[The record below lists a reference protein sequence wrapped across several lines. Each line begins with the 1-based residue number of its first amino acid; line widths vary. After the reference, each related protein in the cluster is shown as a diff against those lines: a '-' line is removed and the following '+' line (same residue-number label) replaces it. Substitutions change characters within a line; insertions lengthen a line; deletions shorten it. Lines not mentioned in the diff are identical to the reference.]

1 MMKNRFMKGSL
12 AALVTL
18 LAGNAYAA
26 QEVTVYT
33 AFETDI
39 LAKYKNVL
47 ESENPDINIKWVRDS
62 TGIMT
67 AKIIGRETTLVQK

>member
-1 MMKNRFMKGSL
+1 MKNRFMKGSL

-39 LAKYKNVL
+39 LAKYKNAF

-67 AKIIGRETTLVQK
+67 AKLLAEKNNPRAE